1 MGYHSLMKPLLAVAI
16 AASLSACVAKP
27 VLYPNP
33 HYNEVGKEQSKTDIK
48 DCGTKADEF
57 VKNDRATRTAASMGQ
72 GAAIGAA
79 AGAATGAVFGS
90 IGRGA
95 LGGGIGGAAAG
106 LVGGLFHTRQPAVP
120 YKNFVDR
127 CLHDRGYDVIGWQ

>member
-1 MGYHSLMKPLLAVAI
+1 MRALLALAA
-16 AASLSACVAKP
+16 AASLCACAAKP

-33 HYNEVGKEQSKTDIK
+33 HYNEVGRDQSVTDVK
-48 DCGTKADEF
+48 DCRGKADEY
-57 VKNDRATRTAASMGQ
+57 VKNSRTTGTAGSAGQ
-72 GAAIGAA
+72 GAAMGAA

-106 LVGGLFHTRQPAVP
+106 LVGGIFHTRQPAPP
-120 YKNFVDR
+120 YKSFVDR